1 MMRLITTL
9 TIFISIAFLNSCGK
23 SADEEITGAIL
34 SANISLSKGDC
45 QSAIDTLT
53 AIAYQSRNASFL
65 KTLSAAYACRSGF
78 SVVQFFANDLVLTA
92 THSPSLGGMSMYS
105 TSLDTVTGALE
116 NNTNFSDLQ
125 RAIDILL
132 YAGGIASTT
141 EPLSTERAKYF
152 SSKELS
158 EINSQLSFMIMAQLG
173 KYMHFYADTSTTG
186 VKGAGIL
193 SNNCFTSYQVAH
205 ADVTAYLGTG
215 ATGACNSNSSG
226 HSLLNSSIAAT
237 TRAKRMCQGVVLMN
251 SMLDALPTV
260 IASAGGGDLSSI
272 PSLTTLTSA
281 IAVVLG
287 TSSNIANSIA
297 LLTGELSQTNCEATV
312 NANAAGVA
320 AAETFFA
327 IYFESLQQ

>member
-45 QSAIDTLT
+45 QSAIDTLN

-65 KTLSAAYACRSGF
+65 KTLSAAYACRAGF
-78 SVVQFFANDLVLTA
+78 SVVHFFANDLVLTA
-92 THSPSLGGMSMYS
+92 THTPSLGGMSMYS
-105 TSLDTVTGALE
+105 TSLNTVSGALE
-116 NNTNFSDLQ
+116 NNSSFSDLQ

-132 YAGGIASTT
+132 YAGEISSTS
-141 EPLSTERAKYF
+141 EPLSSERAKHF
-152 SSKELS
+152 GSKELS
-158 EINSQLSFMIMAQLG
+158 EINSQLGFMIMAQLG

-186 VKGAGIL
+186 VKGAGAL
-193 SNNCFTSYQVAH
+193 SNTCFTSYQIAH
-205 ADVTAYLGTG
+205 ADVTSYLGTG
-215 ATGACNSNSSG
+215 ATGTCNSNNSG
-226 HSLLNSSIAAT
+226 NSLLASNLST

-251 SMLDALPTV
+251 SMLDVLPSV

-287 TSSNIANSIA
+287 TSSNMANSIA